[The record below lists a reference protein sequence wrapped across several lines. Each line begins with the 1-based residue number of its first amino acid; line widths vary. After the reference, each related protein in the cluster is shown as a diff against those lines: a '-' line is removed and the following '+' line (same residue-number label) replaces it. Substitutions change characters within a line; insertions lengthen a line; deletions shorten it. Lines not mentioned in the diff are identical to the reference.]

1 MNSTETAYLRTPLG
15 MAVIC
20 GSHQGVSSVSFSR
33 DPSTVERIPSS
44 LARACEQLTAYFE
57 GSRTRF
63 EVPLYMQGTPFQ
75 QQVWEALGEI
85 PYGETCSYRELARR
99 MGAPEAVRAVAAAN
113 AKNPLAIFVPCHRVV
128 GSDGALTG
136 YAWGIWRKKWL
147 LAHEKGLRQLDLFA
161 GKTD

>member
-1 MNSTETAYLRTPLG
+1 MNSSETAYLHTPLG

-20 GSHQGVSSVSFSR
+20 GTQRGLTSLSFSP
-33 DPSTVERIPSS
+33 DPGVVQRIPPS
-44 LARACEQLTAYFE
+44 LTGACEQLTAYFE
-57 GSRTRF
+57 GRRTRF
-63 EVPLYMQGTPFQ
+63 EIPLSMEGTPFQ
-75 QQVWEALGEI
+75 QEVWEALLEL

-113 AKNPLAIFVPCHRVV
+113 ARNPLAILIPCHRVV

-147 LAHEKGLRQLDLFA
+147 LDHEKGLRQLDLFA
-161 GKTD
+161 